1 MTNGLSHP
9 YHLDEST
16 FILGAAGVTFHFYFA
31 FYYISIGSG
40 TARFITV
47 ETLMFPDCAGI
58 ARRRPGGDTVV
69 PGIFPVYHGI

>member
-16 FILGAAGVTFHFYFA
+16 FILGAAGVTFYFA

-69 PGIFPVYHGI
+69 PGVFPVYHGI